1 MSIQFIFAAIII
13 ISIVMYIYYKVAILR
28 TTDEL
33 TQKYFNSKA
42 RVFLGTFMFA
52 FGVNQYIAYQTK
64 IILMISVVFLF
75 FGGLQ
80 MFDGFRAAKHYR
92 SEYKRLYPNEQK

>member
-1 MSIQFIFAAIII
+1 MSITFMFAVIII
-13 ISIVMYIYYKVAILR
+13 ISVVFYIYYKVAILR
-28 TTDEL
+28 TRDEL

-64 IILMISVVFLF
+64 FILLISVIFIFL
-75 FGGLQ
+75 GGLQ

-92 SEYKRLYPNEQK
+92 SEYRRLHPNE